1 MTPNERGIRMIG
13 KIKSHLISLSTIALV
28 VVLTSAA
35 IVNET
40 DEVVGSVSK
49 LKGSAIAIQ
58 DAVPRILQPKSAI
71 FMGDVISTGKDS
83 RLEIVMIDDA
93 LFNLGART
101 NFVVEEYFLK
111 EDTGNAAI
119 RLLSG
124 AVAVVT
130 GKIASLDS
138 RPFAL
143 KTATA
148 TIGVR
153 GDDQSQLV
161 KESFGIFNGCA
172 ECARW
177 AMY

>member
-1 MTPNERGIRMIG
+1 MIG

-119 RLLSG
+119 RLLSS

>member
-83 RLEIVMIDDA
+83 RLEIVMIDDP

-124 AVAVVT
+124 AGAVVT

-153 GDDQSQLV
+153 GNDQSQLV